1 MATAVV
7 VAMTI
12 GTFALTAPSNADVT
26 AVEGSA
32 TGLFASVSLF
42 GGPAMQRGPVPTVT
56 LPPGGSAT
64 PITATAPT
72 TAAIYGP
79 ATIFSSGP
87 ATVSTQG
94 TTGPGGTVTSSAQL
108 QTVNTSQSEVFTATS
123 IGSTCTA
130 SESGVSGTTTVV
142 GGTLILQDPNPDVS
156 GEQGEQ
162 IVTIPTNPAPNTRYT
177 GTVANVNDNFEYIF
191 NEQIVDQGG
200 RRITVNAAHL
210 RLLGPTA
217 VGDVI
222 IGQSVCGVTA
232 TQTPTTQT
240 PTTQTPTT
248 QTPTTVVTTTT
259 TTVVTTTTT
268 TTPPIGG
275 FPDLIRQIVCPLL
288 RTLAASP
295 FIGPFIQPLLTAFG
309 CTA

>member
-1 MATAVV
+1 
-7 VAMTI
+7 
-12 GTFALTAPSNADVT
+12 
-26 AVEGSA
+26 
-32 TGLFASVSLF
+32 
-42 GGPAMQRGPVPTVT
+42 
-56 LPPGGSAT
+56 
-64 PITATAPT
+64 
-72 TAAIYGP
+72 
-79 ATIFSSGP
+79 
-87 ATVSTQG
+87 
-94 TTGPGGTVTSSAQL
+94 
-108 QTVNTSQSEVFTATS
+108 VNTSQSEVFTATS

-248 QTPTTVVTTTT
+248 QTPTTQTPTTQTPTT
-259 TTVVTTTTT
+259 QTPTTQTPTTQTPTTQTPTTQTPTTQTPTTQTPTTQTPTTQTPTTVVTTTTT